1 MSKITIVDL
10 EVMYCVGV
18 TDEERAKPQ
27 RLLLTVDMNFDFTS
41 AAVSDRIERTI
52 DYQTVAND
60 MLKFGEGRSWR
71 LIERVV
77 AKIAEHD
84 PDRIQAGGGDG
95 GDQEVFHPAGPLCL
109 REHGQD
115 PHTTLT
121 RSDPELGAA
130 RRTTRSISRGRR

>member
-27 RLLLTVDMNFDFTS
+27 RLLLTVDMTFDFSS

-52 DYQTVAND
+52 NYQTVAND
-60 MLKFGEGRSWR
+60 LLKFGEGRSWR
-71 LIERVV
+71 LIER
-77 AKIAEHD
+77 AGGQDRGND
-84 PDRIQAGGGDG
+84 PDRIQAGSGDG
-95 GDQEVFHPAGPLCL
+95 GGQEVFHSAGALCL

-115 PHTTLT
+115 PHTAL
-121 RSDPELGAA
+121 
-130 RRTTRSISRGRR
+130 RRFAIR